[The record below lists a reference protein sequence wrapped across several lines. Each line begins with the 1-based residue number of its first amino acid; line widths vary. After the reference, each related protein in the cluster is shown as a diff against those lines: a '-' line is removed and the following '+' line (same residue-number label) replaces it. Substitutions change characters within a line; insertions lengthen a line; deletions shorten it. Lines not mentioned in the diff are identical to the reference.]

1 MQHNSY
7 AQLEL
12 ACAKRRYHMEPI
24 ALWGQRKA
32 INMAKTPTKSTTA
45 KATPAKKPAAPK
57 KAAAAKA
64 PPAADAKAK
73 FSKAIEE
80 AKAGATALKSEAQAK
95 AGAYRDQLSAK
106 SGDWAEDAKDL
117 AAQAKTRA
125 ADLAVEGKARTS
137 DAIANLGKIVSDNAG
152 TIDEKLGTRYGDYA
166 RTAARSMQETAAKIE
181 AKDVGEL
188 GDDAKEFV
196 RKSPGLAVGIAAVA
210 GFFLARLFRG
220 GSTDQS

>member
-7 AQLEL
+7 SQLEL
-12 ACAKRRYHMEPI
+12 AGRKLRYHMESI
-24 ALWGQRKA
+24 APRGQRKA
-32 INMAKTPTKSTTA
+32 FSMAKTPTNTSAKKTNPAKNSAEFSKAADSTT
-45 KATPAKKPAAPK
+45 
-57 KAAAAKA
+57 
-64 PPAADAKAK
+64 DSKAK
-73 FSKAIEE
+73 FSKAIDE
-80 AKAGATALKSEAQAK
+80 AKAGATALKSEAKAK

-106 SGDWAEDAKDL
+106 SGDWADDAKDI

-137 DAIANLGKIVSDNAG
+137 DAIASLGKIVSENAG

-181 AKDVGEL
+181 SKELGEL
-188 GDDAKEFV
+188 GDDAKQFV

-210 GFFLARLFRG
+210 GFMLARLFRG
-220 GSTDQS
+220 GSSDKS